1 MAFEETHK
9 MFIDRNGNTGINAV
23 LLTVLIAVIGW
34 VGTSLITRVD
44 ELSATFNAYA
54 LKMESRV
61 TVLEQR
67 VRKD

>member
-1 MAFEETHK
+1 VAFEETHK